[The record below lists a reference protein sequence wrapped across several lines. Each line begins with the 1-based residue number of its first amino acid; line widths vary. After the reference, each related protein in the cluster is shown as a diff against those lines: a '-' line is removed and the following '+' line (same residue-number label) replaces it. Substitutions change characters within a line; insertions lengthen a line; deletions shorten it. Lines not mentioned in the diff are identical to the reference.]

1 MGPFPARAPKLFFHL
16 LSDILPG
23 SVAWLLIDDM
33 IKVAAASFPAS
44 QPRCKEDAGLPR
56 PAAETMAR
64 RQLHGV
70 VFFNGTG
77 GGAGGRRSENCSTL
91 GAAKR
96 FGGGWSGWKIL
107 MTKLAEMRPGNSTA
121 IAVCKSWSKTGTF

>member
-56 PAAETMAR
+56 PAAESMAR

-77 GGAGGRRSENCSTL
+77 GGRGGGVRKTARPSVLRRDSEAA
-91 GAAKR
+91 GAAGKY
-96 FGGGWSGWKIL
+96 
-107 MTKLAEMRPGNSTA
+107 
-121 IAVCKSWSKTGTF
+121 